1 MAAPDPS
8 SQVLVTPKSAAKDE
22 ASCNAATPPK
32 ATVSPGE
39 MRAVARK
46 FADQPVQNPEDG
58 VWAVLTAIS
67 KSARL
72 RPEGMNILLSA
83 DEHFLGRAVQE
94 PSFRISSQQIS
105 GKHCKIYRDTVLGE
119 LNRNEPVPVYLKDT
133 SSNGTFI
140 NWTKIKKTS
149 PPTKLNHGDIISFVS
164 APNDD
169 NSYAFVYREV
179 NAASCIENE
188 INILKRKSEEIC
200 SESKRLK
207 GLGIGSPDGP
217 VSLDDVRRLGKSNAE
232 LREQLE
238 EHVVTIETLRTQIK
252 ISEVQHEKE
261 LKELKEITSSSY
273 LDQARSLQQT
283 LEDKQKQIDS
293 LSTSN
298 TELHN
303 SIKDLDERLS
313 AYKQSRA
320 EADEIIQ
327 SQKSNIHELEAQL
340 TEERNLRREERDKA
354 AEDLK
359 SALHKVNAE
368 AQEEIK
374 RQAEVYLRQ
383 QQEQKEVISKLQES
397 EKETRLLVETLRSK
411 LEDTRENLVTSERK
425 ARELEAQLQDEQLV
439 SANNQKVAVVHM
451 LRVLS
456 TTCFICHSLNL
467 CNVFSAF
474 YPPLQWQKSDN
485 LETQLRK
492 VKKELENEKAAREE
506 AWAKVSA
513 LELEIA
519 ATIRD
524 LSIEKQR
531 YQGARERI
539 ILRETQ
545 LRAFYSTTEEISSL
559 FAKQQEQL
567 KAMQRTLE
575 DEENYENTIMGD
587 DLNKVPLATGAAN
600 DARARVDYSKNT
612 VEASGASTE
621 NTQASEQSSSDD
633 DSKETEQQ
641 DDATRVEGGNTQ
653 ECNSPEM
660 PTERFRSD
668 SHGGDLAA
676 TAPEPEPTDT
686 EQVPETESQAGNIG
700 YDQNLALQKFSD
712 MGGDTMQLDDE
723 VQPQENDEPALI
735 CKDGE
740 QPQGNKE
747 HSLTLKDGIGHFSEE
762 KLEVDCSES
771 KHEDTQTR
779 TIRTADLLASEV
791 AGSWAVETCPS
802 VNGENESPRSLGEA
816 DHAGEQD
823 ESAGSAAAHT
833 LVNSDGQAAGSQ
845 SNIDHV
851 ITKITSH
858 HRVLSAMIEI
868 VDPDFRKQLPGS
880 GIGKNDVMSDAE
892 TEEGSEA
899 ADDTDSDGEV
909 MVEDSVG

>member
-1 MAAPDPS
+1 MAALDPPS
-8 SQVLVTPKSAAKDE
+8 ELLVTPKTARKDE
-22 ASCNAATPPK
+22 AASCNAATPPK
-32 ATVSPGE
+32 PSPVSPEE

-46 FADQPVQNPEDG
+46 FAEQPVQNPDDG

-67 KSARL
+67 KNARL

-83 DEHFLGRAVQE
+83 DEHYIGRAVQE
-94 PSFRISSQQIS
+94 SSFKISSLQIS

-119 LNRNEPVPVYLKDT
+119 LNRNEPVPVFLKDS

-140 NWTKIKKTS
+140 NWTRLKKIS

-164 APNDD
+164 APHD
-169 NSYAFVYREV
+169 NTSFAFVYREV
-179 NAASCIENE
+179 NAVSRAENE
-188 INILKRKSEEIC
+188 VTILKRKSEDIH
-200 SESKRLK
+200 SERKRLK
-207 GLGIGSPDGP
+207 GLGIGSSDGP
-217 VSLDDVRRLGKSNAE
+217 VSLDDVRRLEKSNAE

-252 ISEVQHEKE
+252 ISEAQHEKE
-261 LKELKEITSSSY
+261 LKELKEITSSTY
-273 LDQARSLQQT
+273 VDQAKSLQQT
-283 LEDKQKQIDS
+283 LEYKQKQIDS

-298 TELHN
+298 TELQN

-327 SQKSNIHELEAQL
+327 SQKSNICELEAQL
-340 TEERNLRREERDKA
+340 SEERDLRREERDKA

-374 RQAEVYLRQ
+374 RQAEAHLRQ
-383 QQEQKEVISKLQES
+383 QREQKEVISKLQES
-397 EKETRLLVETLRSK
+397 EKEIRLLVETLRSK
-411 LEDTRENLVTSERK
+411 LEDTRENLVTSEKK

-439 SANNQKVAVVHM
+439 SANNQK
-451 LRVLS
+451 
-456 TTCFICHSLNL
+456 
-467 CNVFSAF
+467 
-474 YPPLQWQKSDN
+474 KSDK
-485 LETQLRK
+485 LEMDLRK
-492 VKKELENEKAAREE
+492 VKKELEHEKAAREE

-575 DEENYENTIMGD
+575 DEENYENSIMGD
-587 DLNKVPLATGAAN
+587 DLNKVPLATVTAD
-600 DARARVDYSKNT
+600 DARTRVNYSKNT
-612 VEASGASTE
+612 MEASGASTE

-633 DSKETEQQ
+633 SKETEQQ
-641 DDATRVEGGNTQ
+641 DDFTRVEGANTQ
-653 ECNSPEM
+653 EVECNSPEM
-660 PTERFRSD
+660 ATERFRSD
-668 SHGGDLAA
+668 SHGDLAA
-676 TAPEPEPTDT
+676 TAPELEPTDT
-686 EQVPETESQAGNIG
+686 EQVPETESQAGNVG
-700 YDQNLALQKFSD
+700 CGDHNSALQRFSE

-723 VQPQENDEPALI
+723 VQPQENDESILI
-735 CKDGE
+735 CKDRG
-740 QPQGNKE
+740 QPQGNE
-747 HSLTLKDGIGHFSEE
+747 EASLTLKDGIGHYSEE
-762 KLEVDCSES
+762 KLEVNCSER

-779 TIRTADLLASEV
+779 TIGTADLLASEV
-791 AGSWAVETCPS
+791 AGSWAVETGPS
-802 VNGENESPRSLGEA
+802 VNGENESPRSLGETT

-823 ESAGSAAAHT
+823 ENVRGSSAADA

-851 ITKITSH
+851 ISKITDH
-858 HRVLSAMIEI
+858 HRVLNAMIEI

-880 GIGKNDVMSDAE
+880 GVGKDDLMSDAE

-899 ADDTDSDGEV
+899 NDTDSDSEEA

>member
-1 MAAPDPS
+1 MAALDPPS
-8 SQVLVTPKSAAKDE
+8 ELLVTPKTARKDE
-22 ASCNAATPPK
+22 AASCNAATPPK
-32 ATVSPGE
+32 PSPVSPEE

-46 FADQPVQNPEDG
+46 FAEQPVQNPDDG

-67 KSARL
+67 KNARL

-83 DEHFLGRAVQE
+83 DEHYIGRAVQE
-94 PSFRISSQQIS
+94 SSFKISSLQIS

-119 LNRNEPVPVYLKDT
+119 LNRNEPVPVFLKDSRFLVLLVILSYT
-133 SSNGTFI
+133 SF
-140 NWTKIKKTS
+140 
-149 PPTKLNHGDIISFVS
+149 
-164 APNDD
+164 
-169 NSYAFVYREV
+169 AFVYREV
-179 NAASCIENE
+179 NAVSRAENE
-188 INILKRKSEEIC
+188 VTILKRKSATLQVMIYVPQFVFDLKEDIH
-200 SESKRLK
+200 SERKRLK
-207 GLGIGSPDGP
+207 GLGIGSSDGP
-217 VSLDDVRRLGKSNAE
+217 VSLDDVRRLEKSNAE

-252 ISEVQHEKE
+252 ISEAQHEKE
-261 LKELKEITSSSY
+261 LKELKEITSSTY
-273 LDQARSLQQT
+273 VDQAKSLQQT
-283 LEDKQKQIDS
+283 LEYKQKQIDS

-298 TELHN
+298 TELQN

-327 SQKSNIHELEAQL
+327 SQKSNICELEAQL
-340 TEERNLRREERDKA
+340 SEERDLRREERDKA

-374 RQAEVYLRQ
+374 RQAEAHLRQ
-383 QQEQKEVISKLQES
+383 QREQKEVISKLQES
-397 EKETRLLVETLRSK
+397 EKEIRLLVETLRSK
-411 LEDTRENLVTSERK
+411 LEDTRENLVTSEKK

-439 SANNQKVAVVHM
+439 SANNQK
-451 LRVLS
+451 
-456 TTCFICHSLNL
+456 
-467 CNVFSAF
+467 
-474 YPPLQWQKSDN
+474 KSDK
-485 LETQLRK
+485 LEMDLRK
-492 VKKELENEKAAREE
+492 VKKELEHEKAAREE

-575 DEENYENTIMGD
+575 DEENYENSIMGD
-587 DLNKVPLATGAAN
+587 DLNKVPLATVTAD
-600 DARARVDYSKNT
+600 DARTRVNYSKNT
-612 VEASGASTE
+612 MEASGASTE

-633 DSKETEQQ
+633 SKETEQQ
-641 DDATRVEGGNTQ
+641 DDFTRVEGANTQ
-653 ECNSPEM
+653 EVECNSPEM
-660 PTERFRSD
+660 ATERFRSD
-668 SHGGDLAA
+668 SHGDLAA
-676 TAPEPEPTDT
+676 TAPELEPTDT
-686 EQVPETESQAGNIG
+686 EQVPETESQAGNVG
-700 YDQNLALQKFSD
+700 CGDHNSALQRFSE

-723 VQPQENDEPALI
+723 VQPQENDESILI
-735 CKDGE
+735 CKDRG
-740 QPQGNKE
+740 QPQGNE
-747 HSLTLKDGIGHFSEE
+747 EASLTLKDGIGHYSEE
-762 KLEVDCSES
+762 KLEVNCSER

-779 TIRTADLLASEV
+779 TIGTADLLASEV
-791 AGSWAVETCPS
+791 AGSWAVETGPS
-802 VNGENESPRSLGEA
+802 VNGENESPRSLGETT

-823 ESAGSAAAHT
+823 ENVRGSSAADA

-851 ITKITSH
+851 ISKITDH
-858 HRVLSAMIEI
+858 HRVLNAMIEI

-880 GIGKNDVMSDAE
+880 GVGKDDLMSDAE

-899 ADDTDSDGEV
+899 NDTDSDSEEA

>member
-1 MAAPDPS
+1 MAALDPPS
-8 SQVLVTPKSAAKDE
+8 ELLVTPKTARKDE
-22 ASCNAATPPK
+22 AASCNAATPPK
-32 ATVSPGE
+32 PSPVSPEE

-46 FADQPVQNPEDG
+46 FAEQPVQNPDDG

-67 KSARL
+67 KNARL

-83 DEHFLGRAVQE
+83 DEHYIGRAVQE
-94 PSFRISSQQIS
+94 SSFKISSLQIS

-119 LNRNEPVPVYLKDT
+119 LNRNEPVPVFLKDS

-140 NWTKIKKTS
+140 NWTRLKKTS

-164 APNDD
+164 APHD
-169 NSYAFVYREV
+169 NTSFAFVYREV
-179 NAASCIENE
+179 NAVSRAENE
-188 INILKRKSEEIC
+188 VTILKRKSEDIH
-200 SESKRLK
+200 SERKRLK
-207 GLGIGSPDGP
+207 GLGIGSSDGP
-217 VSLDDVRRLGKSNAE
+217 VSLDDVRRLEKSNAE

-252 ISEVQHEKE
+252 ISEAQHEKE
-261 LKELKEITSSSY
+261 LKELKEITSSTY
-273 LDQARSLQQT
+273 VDQAKSLQQT

-298 TELHN
+298 TELQN

-327 SQKSNIHELEAQL
+327 SQKSNICELEAQL
-340 TEERNLRREERDKA
+340 SEERDLRREERDKA

-374 RQAEVYLRQ
+374 RQAEAHLRQ
-383 QQEQKEVISKLQES
+383 QREQKEVISKLQES
-397 EKETRLLVETLRSK
+397 EKEIRLLVETLRSK
-411 LEDTRENLVTSERK
+411 LEDTRENLVTSEKK

-439 SANNQKVAVVHM
+439 SANNQK
-451 LRVLS
+451 
-456 TTCFICHSLNL
+456 
-467 CNVFSAF
+467 
-474 YPPLQWQKSDN
+474 KSDK
-485 LETQLRK
+485 LEMDLRK
-492 VKKELENEKAAREE
+492 VKKELEHEKAAREE

-587 DLNKVPLATGAAN
+587 DLNKVPLATVTAD
-600 DARARVDYSKNT
+600 DARTRVNYSKNT
-612 VEASGASTE
+612 MEASGASTE

-633 DSKETEQQ
+633 SKETEQQ
-641 DDATRVEGGNTQ
+641 DDFTRVEGANTQ
-653 ECNSPEM
+653 EVECNSPEM
-660 PTERFRSD
+660 ATERFRSD
-668 SHGGDLAA
+668 SHGDLAA
-676 TAPEPEPTDT
+676 TAPELEPTDT
-686 EQVPETESQAGNIG
+686 EQVPETESQAGNVG
-700 YDQNLALQKFSD
+700 CGDHNSALQRFSE

-723 VQPQENDEPALI
+723 VQPQENDESILI
-735 CKDGE
+735 CKDRG
-740 QPQGNKE
+740 QPQGNE
-747 HSLTLKDGIGHFSEE
+747 EASLTLKDGIGHYSEE
-762 KLEVDCSES
+762 KLEVNCSER

-779 TIRTADLLASEV
+779 TIGTADLLASEV
-791 AGSWAVETCPS
+791 AGSWAVETGPS
-802 VNGENESPRSLGEA
+802 VNGENESPRSLGETT

-823 ESAGSAAAHT
+823 ENVRGSSAADA

-851 ITKITSH
+851 ISKITDH
-858 HRVLSAMIEI
+858 HRVLNAMIEI

-880 GIGKNDVMSDAE
+880 GVGKDDLMSDAE

-899 ADDTDSDGEV
+899 NDTDSDSEEA

>member
-1 MAAPDPS
+1 MAALDPPS
-8 SQVLVTPKSAAKDE
+8 ELLVTPKTARKDE
-22 ASCNAATPPK
+22 AASCNAATPPK
-32 ATVSPGE
+32 PSPVSPEE

-46 FADQPVQNPEDG
+46 FAEQPVQNPDDG

-67 KSARL
+67 KNARL

-83 DEHFLGRAVQE
+83 DEHYIGRAVQE
-94 PSFRISSQQIS
+94 SSFKISSLQIS

-119 LNRNEPVPVYLKDT
+119 LNRNEPVPVFLKDS

-140 NWTKIKKTS
+140 NWTRLKKTS

-164 APNDD
+164 APHD
-169 NSYAFVYREV
+169 NTSFAFVYREV
-179 NAASCIENE
+179 NAVSRAENE
-188 INILKRKSEEIC
+188 VTILKRKSEDIH
-200 SESKRLK
+200 SERKRLK
-207 GLGIGSPDGP
+207 GLGIGSSDGP
-217 VSLDDVRRLGKSNAE
+217 VSLDDVRRLEKSNAE

-252 ISEVQHEKE
+252 ISEAQHEKE
-261 LKELKEITSSSY
+261 LKELKEITSSTY
-273 LDQARSLQQT
+273 VDQAKSLQQT
-283 LEDKQKQIDS
+283 LEYKQKQIDS

-298 TELHN
+298 TELQN

-327 SQKSNIHELEAQL
+327 SQKSNICELEAQL
-340 TEERNLRREERDKA
+340 SEERDLRREERDKA

-374 RQAEVYLRQ
+374 RQAEAHLRQ
-383 QQEQKEVISKLQES
+383 QREQKEVISKLQES
-397 EKETRLLVETLRSK
+397 EKEIRLLVETLRSK
-411 LEDTRENLVTSERK
+411 LEDTRENLVTSEKK

-439 SANNQKVAVVHM
+439 SANNQK
-451 LRVLS
+451 
-456 TTCFICHSLNL
+456 
-467 CNVFSAF
+467 
-474 YPPLQWQKSDN
+474 KSDK
-485 LETQLRK
+485 LEMDLRK
-492 VKKELENEKAAREE
+492 VKKELEHEKAAREE

-587 DLNKVPLATGAAN
+587 DLNKVPLATVTAD
-600 DARARVDYSKNT
+600 DARTRVNYSKNT
-612 VEASGASTE
+612 MEASGASTE

-633 DSKETEQQ
+633 SKETEQQ
-641 DDATRVEGGNTQ
+641 DDFTRVEGANTQ
-653 ECNSPEM
+653 EVECNSPEM
-660 PTERFRSD
+660 ATERFRSD
-668 SHGGDLAA
+668 SHGDLAA
-676 TAPEPEPTDT
+676 TAPELEPTDT
-686 EQVPETESQAGNIG
+686 EQVPETESQAGNVG
-700 YDQNLALQKFSD
+700 CGDHNSAPQRFSE

-723 VQPQENDEPALI
+723 VQPQENDESILI
-735 CKDGE
+735 CKDRG
-740 QPQGNKE
+740 QPQGNE
-747 HSLTLKDGIGHFSEE
+747 EASLTLKDGIGHYSEE
-762 KLEVDCSES
+762 KLEVNCSER

-779 TIRTADLLASEV
+779 TIGTADLLASEV
-791 AGSWAVETCPS
+791 AGSWAVETGPS
-802 VNGENESPRSLGEA
+802 VNGENESPRSLGETT

-823 ESAGSAAAHT
+823 ENVRGSSAADA

-851 ITKITSH
+851 ISKITDH
-858 HRVLSAMIEI
+858 HRVLNAMIEI

-880 GIGKNDVMSDAE
+880 GVGKDDLMSDAE

-899 ADDTDSDGEV
+899 NDTDSDSEEA

>member
-1 MAAPDPS
+1 MAALDPPS
-8 SQVLVTPKSAAKDE
+8 ELLVTPKTARKDE
-22 ASCNAATPPK
+22 AASCNAATPPK
-32 ATVSPGE
+32 PSPVSPEE

-46 FADQPVQNPEDG
+46 FAEQPVQNPDDG

-67 KSARL
+67 KNARL

-83 DEHFLGRAVQE
+83 DEHYIGRAVQE
-94 PSFRISSQQIS
+94 SSFKISSLQIS

-119 LNRNEPVPVYLKDT
+119 LNRNEPVPVFLKDS

-140 NWTKIKKTS
+140 NWTRLKKTS

-164 APNDD
+164 APHD
-169 NSYAFVYREV
+169 NTSFAFVYREV
-179 NAASCIENE
+179 NAVSRAENE
-188 INILKRKSEEIC
+188 VTILKRKSEDIH
-200 SESKRLK
+200 SERKRLK
-207 GLGIGSPDGP
+207 GLGIGSSDGP
-217 VSLDDVRRLGKSNAE
+217 VSLDDVRRLEKSNAE

-252 ISEVQHEKE
+252 ISEAQHEKE
-261 LKELKEITSSSY
+261 LKELKEITSSTY
-273 LDQARSLQQT
+273 VDQAKSLQQT

-298 TELHN
+298 TELQN

-327 SQKSNIHELEAQL
+327 SQKSNICELEAQL
-340 TEERNLRREERDKA
+340 SEERDLRREERDKA

-374 RQAEVYLRQ
+374 RQAEAHLRQ
-383 QQEQKEVISKLQES
+383 QREQKEVISKLQES
-397 EKETRLLVETLRSK
+397 EKEIRLLVETLRSK
-411 LEDTRENLVTSERK
+411 LEDTRENLVTSEKK

-439 SANNQKVAVVHM
+439 SANNQK
-451 LRVLS
+451 
-456 TTCFICHSLNL
+456 
-467 CNVFSAF
+467 
-474 YPPLQWQKSDN
+474 KSDK
-485 LETQLRK
+485 LEMDLRK
-492 VKKELENEKAAREE
+492 VKKELEHEKQAAREE

-587 DLNKVPLATGAAN
+587 DLNKVPLATVTAD
-600 DARARVDYSKNT
+600 DARTRVNYSKNT
-612 VEASGASTE
+612 MEASGASTE

-633 DSKETEQQ
+633 SKETEQQ
-641 DDATRVEGGNTQ
+641 DDFTRVEGANTQ
-653 ECNSPEM
+653 EVECNSPEM
-660 PTERFRSD
+660 ATERFRSD
-668 SHGGDLAA
+668 SHGDLAA
-676 TAPEPEPTDT
+676 TAPELEPTDT
-686 EQVPETESQAGNIG
+686 EQVPETESQAGNVG
-700 YDQNLALQKFSD
+700 CGDHNSALQRFSE

-723 VQPQENDEPALI
+723 VQPQENDESILI
-735 CKDGE
+735 CKDRG
-740 QPQGNKE
+740 QPQGNE
-747 HSLTLKDGIGHFSEE
+747 EASLTLKDGIGHYSEE
-762 KLEVDCSES
+762 KLEVNCSER

-779 TIRTADLLASEV
+779 TIGTADLLASEV
-791 AGSWAVETCPS
+791 AGSWAVETGPS
-802 VNGENESPRSLGEA
+802 VNGENESPRSLGETT

-823 ESAGSAAAHT
+823 ENVRGSSAADA

-851 ITKITSH
+851 ISKITDH
-858 HRVLSAMIEI
+858 HRVLNAMIEI

-880 GIGKNDVMSDAE
+880 GVGKDDLMSDAE

-899 ADDTDSDGEV
+899 NDTDSDSEEA

>member
-1 MAAPDPS
+1 MAALDPPS
-8 SQVLVTPKSAAKDE
+8 ELLVTPKTARKDE
-22 ASCNAATPPK
+22 AASCNAATPPK
-32 ATVSPGE
+32 PSPVSPEE

-46 FADQPVQNPEDG
+46 FAEQPVQNPDDG

-67 KSARL
+67 KNARL

-83 DEHFLGRAVQE
+83 DEHYIGRAVQE
-94 PSFRISSQQIS
+94 SSFKISSLQIS

-119 LNRNEPVPVYLKDT
+119 LNRNEPVPVFLKDS

-140 NWTKIKKTS
+140 NWTRLKKTS

-164 APNDD
+164 APHD
-169 NSYAFVYREV
+169 NTSFAFVYREV
-179 NAASCIENE
+179 NAVSRAENE
-188 INILKRKSEEIC
+188 VTILKRKSEDIH
-200 SESKRLK
+200 SERKRLK
-207 GLGIGSPDGP
+207 GLGIGSSDGP
-217 VSLDDVRRLGKSNAE
+217 VSLDDVRRLEKSNAE

-252 ISEVQHEKE
+252 ISEAQHEKE
-261 LKELKEITSSSY
+261 LKELKEITSSTY
-273 LDQARSLQQT
+273 VDQAKSLQQT

-298 TELHN
+298 TELQN

-327 SQKSNIHELEAQL
+327 SQKSNICELEAQL
-340 TEERNLRREERDKA
+340 SEERDLRREERDKA

-374 RQAEVYLRQ
+374 RQAEAHLRQ
-383 QQEQKEVISKLQES
+383 QREQKEVISKLQES
-397 EKETRLLVETLRSK
+397 EKEIRLLVETLRSK
-411 LEDTRENLVTSERK
+411 LEDTRENLVTSEKK

-439 SANNQKVAVVHM
+439 SANNQK
-451 LRVLS
+451 
-456 TTCFICHSLNL
+456 
-467 CNVFSAF
+467 
-474 YPPLQWQKSDN
+474 KSDK
-485 LETQLRK
+485 LEMDLRK
-492 VKKELENEKAAREE
+492 VKKELEHEKAAREE

-524 LSIEKQR
+524 LSIERQR

-587 DLNKVPLATGAAN
+587 DLNKVPLATVTAD
-600 DARARVDYSKNT
+600 DARTRVNYSKNT
-612 VEASGASTE
+612 MEASGASTE

-633 DSKETEQQ
+633 SKETEQQ
-641 DDATRVEGGNTQ
+641 DDFTRVEGANTQ
-653 ECNSPEM
+653 EVECNSPETA
-660 PTERFRSD
+660 TERFRSD
-668 SHGGDLAA
+668 SHGDLAA
-676 TAPEPEPTDT
+676 TAPELEPTDT
-686 EQVPETESQAGNIG
+686 EQVPETESQAGNVG
-700 YDQNLALQKFSD
+700 CGDHNSALQRFSE

-723 VQPQENDEPALI
+723 VQPQENDESILI
-735 CKDGE
+735 CKDRG
-740 QPQGNKE
+740 QPQGNE
-747 HSLTLKDGIGHFSEE
+747 EASLTLKDGIGHYSEE
-762 KLEVDCSES
+762 KLEVNCSER

-779 TIRTADLLASEV
+779 TIGTADLLASEV
-791 AGSWAVETCPS
+791 AGSWAVETGPS
-802 VNGENESPRSLGEA
+802 VNGENESPRSLGETT

-823 ESAGSAAAHT
+823 ENVRGSSAADA

-851 ITKITSH
+851 ISKITDH
-858 HRVLSAMIEI
+858 HRVLNAMIEI

-880 GIGKNDVMSDAE
+880 GVGKDDLMSDAE

-899 ADDTDSDGEV
+899 NDTDSDSEEA

>member
-8 SQVLVTPKSAAKDE
+8 SELLVTPKAAAKDE

-32 ATVSPGE
+32 PTPVSPDE

-46 FADQPVQNPEDG
+46 FADQPVQNPDDG

-67 KSARL
+67 KNARL

-83 DEHFLGRAVQE
+83 DEHYLGRIVKE
-94 PSFRISSQQIS
+94 SSFRISCLSVS
-105 GKHCKIYRDTVLGE
+105 GRHCKIYRDTVLGE
-119 LNRNEPVPVYLKDT
+119 LNRNEPVPVFLKDT

-140 NWTKIKKTS
+140 NWTKLKKTS

-164 APNDD
+164 APHD
-169 NSYAFVYREV
+169 NASYAFVYREV
-179 NAASCIENE
+179 NAAGCTENE
-188 INILKRKSEEIC
+188 VTILKRKSAEIR

-207 GLGIGSPDGP
+207 GLGIGSSDGP
-217 VSLDDVRRLGKSNAE
+217 VSLDDVRRLEKSNAE

-252 ISEVQHEKE
+252 RSEVQHEKE

-273 LDQARSLQQT
+273 LDQAKSLQQT

-298 TELHN
+298 TELQN

-327 SQKSNIHELEAQL
+327 SQKSNICELEAQL
-340 TEERNLRREERDKA
+340 SEERNLRREERDKA

-374 RQAEVYLRQ
+374 RLAEAYLRQ
-383 QQEQKEVISKLQES
+383 QREQKEVISKLQES
-397 EKETRLLVETLRSK
+397 EKEIRLLVETLRSK

-439 SANNQKVAVVHM
+439 SANNQK
-451 LRVLS
+451 
-456 TTCFICHSLNL
+456 
-467 CNVFSAF
+467 
-474 YPPLQWQKSDN
+474 KSDK
-485 LETQLRK
+485 LEMELRK
-492 VKKELENEKAAREE
+492 VKKELEHEKQAAREE

-587 DLNKVPLATGAAN
+587 DLNKVPLATVAAE
-600 DARARVDYSKNT
+600 DARVRVDYSKNT
-612 VEASGASTE
+612 MEASGASTE
-621 NTQASEQSSSDD
+621 NTQASEQSSSG

-641 DDATRVEGGNTQ
+641 DDFIRVEGANTQ
-653 ECNSPEM
+653 DLECNSPET

-668 SHGGDLAA
+668 SHGDLAA

-686 EQVPETESQAGNIG
+686 EQVPETESQAGNVG
-700 YDQNLALQKFSD
+700 DRNSALQRFSD

-723 VQPQENDEPALI
+723 VQPQENDESTLI
-735 CKDGE
+735 CKDRG
-740 QPQGNKE
+740 QPQGNGE
-747 HSLTLKDGIGHFSEE
+747 PSLTLKDGIGNCSKE
-762 KLEVDCSES
+762 KHEVNCSES
-771 KHEDTQTR
+771 KHEDTQIR
-779 TIRTADLLASEV
+779 TIGTADLLASEV
-791 AGSWAVETCPS
+791 AGSWAVETGPS
-802 VNGENESPRSLGEA
+802 VNGENESPRSLGETT

-823 ESAGSAAAHT
+823 ENVRGSAAADA

-851 ITKITSH
+851 ITKITDH
-858 HRVLSAMIEI
+858 HRVLNAMIEI
-868 VDPDFRKQLPGS
+868 VDPDFRKQLPGN
-880 GIGKNDVMSDAE
+880 GVGKDDLMSDAE

-899 ADDTDSDGEV
+899 DDTDSDSEEAV
-909 MVEDSVG
+909 VEDSVG

>member
-1 MAAPDPS
+1 MAALDPPS
-8 SQVLVTPKSAAKDE
+8 ELLVTPKTARKDE
-22 ASCNAATPPK
+22 AASCNAATPPK
-32 ATVSPGE
+32 PSPVSPEE

-46 FADQPVQNPEDG
+46 FAEQPVQNPDDG

-67 KSARL
+67 KNARL

-83 DEHFLGRAVQE
+83 DEHYIGRAVQE
-94 PSFRISSQQIS
+94 SSFKISSLQIS

-119 LNRNEPVPVYLKDT
+119 LNRNEPVPVFLKDS

-140 NWTKIKKTS
+140 NWTRLKKTS

-164 APNDD
+164 APHD
-169 NSYAFVYREV
+169 NTSFAFVYREV
-179 NAASCIENE
+179 NAVSRAENE
-188 INILKRKSEEIC
+188 VTILKRKSEDIH
-200 SESKRLK
+200 SERKRLK
-207 GLGIGSPDGP
+207 GLGIGSSDGP
-217 VSLDDVRRLGKSNAE
+217 VSLDDVRRLEKSNAE

-252 ISEVQHEKE
+252 ISEAQHEK
-261 LKELKEITSSSY
+261 
-273 LDQARSLQQT
+273 
-283 LEDKQKQIDS
+283 
-293 LSTSN
+293 
-298 TELHN
+298 
-303 SIKDLDERLS
+303 
-313 AYKQSRA
+313 
-320 EADEIIQ
+320 
-327 SQKSNIHELEAQL
+327 KSNICELEAQL
-340 TEERNLRREERDKA
+340 SEERDLRREERDKA

-374 RQAEVYLRQ
+374 RQAEAHLRQ
-383 QQEQKEVISKLQES
+383 QREQKEVISKLQES
-397 EKETRLLVETLRSK
+397 EKEIRLLVETLRSK
-411 LEDTRENLVTSERK
+411 LEDTRENLVTSEKK

-439 SANNQKVAVVHM
+439 SANNQK
-451 LRVLS
+451 
-456 TTCFICHSLNL
+456 
-467 CNVFSAF
+467 
-474 YPPLQWQKSDN
+474 KSDK
-485 LETQLRK
+485 LEMDLRK
-492 VKKELENEKAAREE
+492 VKKELEHEKAAREE

-587 DLNKVPLATGAAN
+587 DLNKVPLATVTAD
-600 DARARVDYSKNT
+600 DARTRVNYSKNT
-612 VEASGASTE
+612 MEASGASTE

-633 DSKETEQQ
+633 SKETEQQ
-641 DDATRVEGGNTQ
+641 DDFTRVEGANTQ
-653 ECNSPEM
+653 EVECNSPEM
-660 PTERFRSD
+660 ATERFRSD
-668 SHGGDLAA
+668 SHGDLAA
-676 TAPEPEPTDT
+676 TAPELEPTDT
-686 EQVPETESQAGNIG
+686 EQVPETESQAGNVG
-700 YDQNLALQKFSD
+700 CGDHNSAPQRFSE

-723 VQPQENDEPALI
+723 VQPQENDESILI
-735 CKDGE
+735 CKDRG
-740 QPQGNKE
+740 QPQGNE
-747 HSLTLKDGIGHFSEE
+747 EASLTLKDGIGHYSEE
-762 KLEVDCSES
+762 KLEVNCSER

-779 TIRTADLLASEV
+779 TIGTADLLASEV
-791 AGSWAVETCPS
+791 AGSWAVETGPS
-802 VNGENESPRSLGEA
+802 VNGENESPRSLGETT

-823 ESAGSAAAHT
+823 ENVRGSSAADA

-851 ITKITSH
+851 ISKITDH
-858 HRVLSAMIEI
+858 HRVLNAMIEI

-880 GIGKNDVMSDAE
+880 GVGKDDLMSDAE

-899 ADDTDSDGEV
+899 NDTDSDSEEA

>member
-1 MAAPDPS
+1 MAA
-8 SQVLVTPKSAAKDE
+8 TGTTE
-22 ASCNAATPPK
+22 
-32 ATVSPGE
+32 
-39 MRAVARK
+39 RAVGDAEDGEEGRGLSPAMRTTRPRRLAWCPPRRCARWR
-46 FADQPVQNPEDG
+46 ASSTSNRTEPDDG
-58 VWAVLTAIS
+58 VWAVLTAS
-67 KSARL
+67 PRMLACA
-72 RPEGMNILLSA
+72 LSA
-83 DEHFLGRAVQE
+83 DEHYIGRAVQE
-94 PSFRISSQQIS
+94 SSFKISSLQIS

-119 LNRNEPVPVYLKDT
+119 LNRNEPVPVFLKDSRFLVLLHC

-140 NWTKIKKTS
+140 NWTRLKKTS

-164 APNDD
+164 APHD
-169 NSYAFVYREV
+169 NTSFAFVYREV
-179 NAASCIENE
+179 NAVSRAENE
-188 INILKRKSEEIC
+188 VTILKRKSEDIH
-200 SESKRLK
+200 SERKRLK
-207 GLGIGSPDGP
+207 GLGIGSSDGP
-217 VSLDDVRRLGKSNAE
+217 VSLDDVRRLEKSNAE

-252 ISEVQHEKE
+252 ISEAQHEKE
-261 LKELKEITSSSY
+261 LKELKEITSSTY
-273 LDQARSLQQT
+273 VDQAKSLQQT
-283 LEDKQKQIDS
+283 LEYKQKQIDS

-298 TELHN
+298 TELQN

-327 SQKSNIHELEAQL
+327 SQKSNICELEAQL
-340 TEERNLRREERDKA
+340 SEERDLRREERDKA

-374 RQAEVYLRQ
+374 RQAEAHLRQ
-383 QQEQKEVISKLQES
+383 QREQKEVISKLQES
-397 EKETRLLVETLRSK
+397 EKEIRLLVETLRSK
-411 LEDTRENLVTSERK
+411 LEDTRENLVTSEKK

-439 SANNQKVAVVHM
+439 SANNQK
-451 LRVLS
+451 
-456 TTCFICHSLNL
+456 
-467 CNVFSAF
+467 
-474 YPPLQWQKSDN
+474 KSDK
-485 LETQLRK
+485 LEMDLRK
-492 VKKELENEKAAREE
+492 VKKELEHEKAAREE

-587 DLNKVPLATGAAN
+587 DLNKVPLATVTAD
-600 DARARVDYSKNT
+600 DARTRVNYSKNT
-612 VEASGASTE
+612 MEASGASTE

-633 DSKETEQQ
+633 SKETEQQ
-641 DDATRVEGGNTQ
+641 DDFTRVEGANTQ
-653 ECNSPEM
+653 EVECNSPEM
-660 PTERFRSD
+660 ATERFRSD
-668 SHGGDLAA
+668 SHGDLAA
-676 TAPEPEPTDT
+676 TAPELEPTDT
-686 EQVPETESQAGNIG
+686 EQVPETESQAGNVG
-700 YDQNLALQKFSD
+700 CGDHNSAPQRFSE

-723 VQPQENDEPALI
+723 VQPQENDESILI
-735 CKDGE
+735 CKDRG
-740 QPQGNKE
+740 QPQGNE
-747 HSLTLKDGIGHFSEE
+747 EASLTLKDGIGHYSEE
-762 KLEVDCSES
+762 KLEVNCSER

-779 TIRTADLLASEV
+779 TIGTADLLASEV
-791 AGSWAVETCPS
+791 AGSWAVETGPS
-802 VNGENESPRSLGEA
+802 VNGENESPRSLGETT

-823 ESAGSAAAHT
+823 ENVRGSSAADA

-851 ITKITSH
+851 ISKITDH
-858 HRVLSAMIEI
+858 HRVLNAMIEI

-880 GIGKNDVMSDAE
+880 GVGKDDLMSDAE

-899 ADDTDSDGEV
+899 NDTDSDSEEA